1 MMSFWTSE
9 WIAPNLESGNSNYAF
24 SSAQKHPRGKRNVRP
39 EDKEVKSNMKT
50 GLVQVS
56 REGQIAS

>member
-1 MMSFWTSE
+1 M
-9 WIAPNLESGNSNYAF
+9 PNLESGNSNYAF

-39 EDKEVKSNMKT
+39 EDKEVKSDMKT
-50 GLVQVS
+50 GLVQVF